1 METSKTNRGFKI
13 GKFTDAYGVDCSLQ
27 ESSIA
32 AEEGHVWFGCNKI
45 ELKRFEPGKGWVDVE
60 LENDPMGTGVM
71 HSANTRMHLS
81 QSMVRDLCRRF
92 STSLETGELPSPE
105 TDQ

>member
-1 METSKTNRGFKI
+1 METSKTNRGFNI

-32 AEEGHVWFGCNKI
+32 ADEGHIWLGCSKI
-45 ELKRFEPGKGWVDVE
+45 ELKRFVPHQGWQDVE
-60 LENDPMGTGVM
+60 LEHDPMGTGIL

-81 QSMVRDLCRRF
+81 QSMVRDLLPALQHF
-92 STSLETGELPSPE
+92 AETGELPSPE
-105 TDQ
+105 NSN